1 MFKPC
6 GGYAPE
12 GPITF
17 SKHGSPKLD
26 GIRSVTIHGSAW
38 TKSMKPV
45 PNNHIRTALLEVAHL
60 DGELICGS
68 PTDEGVYL
76 KTYSAVMSHEGKP
89 DFTFYVFDDL
99 SNFALTF
106 EQRLNVLSD
115 RKLPSFVQVL
125 PQTELHNQNEFDSYY
140 ANLLDLGYEG
150 AILRNRKALY
160 KFGKYTAKSQDL
172 LKFKPIDDFESEI
185 LSVYEA
191 MENTNLPFLD
201 ETGRTKRS
209 TDAAGLVP
217 KGTLGGFVCRR
228 LRDGLIHN
236 CAPGKFDHKQ
246 RLGMFKNPPIGQI
259 LKVRSMGYGATAEAP
274 RHARALGFRSPLD
287 M

>member
-6 GGYAPE
+6 GGYALE
-12 GPITF
+12 GTLNF
-17 SKHGSPKLD
+17 SKLGSPKLD
-26 GIRSVTIHGSAW
+26 GIRSVTVHASAW

-45 PNNHIRTALLEVAHL
+45 PNNHIRTALLEAPNL

-76 KTYSAVMSHEGKP
+76 ETYSAVMSHEGTPEFK
-89 DFTFYVFDDL
+89 FYVFDDL
-99 SNFALTF
+99 SNLSLTF
-106 EQRLNVLSD
+106 EQRLNVLAD
-115 RKLPSFVQVL
+115 RKLPSFVEIL
-125 PQTELHNQNEFDSYY
+125 PQTELHSQAEFDSYY
-140 ANLLDLGYEG
+140 SSLLAEGYEG
-150 AILRNRKALY
+150 AILRNKSALY

-172 LKFKPIDDFESEI
+172 VKFKPHIDFEAVVVSI
-185 LSVYEA
+185 YEA
-191 MENTNLPFLD
+191 MQNNNEAYTD
-201 ETGRTKRS
+201 EVGRTKRS

-228 LRDGLIHN
+228 LSDDQIFN
-236 CAPGKFDHKQ
+236 CAPGKFDHRQ
-246 RLGMFKNPPIGQI
+246 RLEMFKNPPIGKL
-259 LKVRSMGYGATAEAP
+259 LKVRSMGYGATEVP